1 MGLFDI
7 FSSQFIDIIEWLD
20 DSSDTLV
27 YRFERHD
34 NAIKNGA
41 KLTVR
46 EGQMAVF
53 VSQGQT
59 ADVFG
64 PGMYELLTANLPIL
78 TDLNHWDHGFSSP
91 FKAEV
96 YFFNMRRFGDLK
108 WGTRNPIMLN
118 DSEFGPLRLRAF
130 GTYEMRIGDPQKL
143 LVQVVGTDGH
153 FTMDEISDRLRNIIV
168 SKFSTSLA
176 AAGIPALELAANY
189 QQLGCLVADD
199 LDSDFSDYGVKLEDF
214 WVENI
219 SFPPRVE
226 EALDKRSSVEMVG
239 DLSRYFQYQQAE
251 ALGEAAGADNAM
263 GAGVGAGLGAGLGA
277 AMGANMGA
285 NMAAGIPASSAP
297 TPEPDPEPVLRAS
310 PAEPVA
316 SPAVPAMPGLPTD
329 LEYHL
334 GIDGEVKGPFD
345 AEAMVDMLQS
355 GEING
360 ETLAWTAGME
370 GWEPMSDIEEL
381 AGVMEHLPPPMP
393 SPLPGPAAS

>member
-20 DSSDTLV
+20 DSNDTLV

-64 PGMYELLTANLPIL
+64 PGMYELVTANLPIL

-118 DSEFGPLRLRAF
+118 DSAFGPLRLRAF

-189 QQLGCLVADD
+189 QQLGRFVADE
-199 LDSDFSDYGVKLEDF
+199 LDADFGEYGVKLEDF

-263 GAGVGAGLGAGLGA
+263 GAGMGAGMGAALGASL
-277 AMGANMGA
+277 
-285 NMAAGIPASSAP
+285 AAGMQAASAP
-297 TPEPDPEPVLRAS
+297 APTMAPAEDPEPVLRAT
-310 PAEPVA
+310 PAEPSA
-316 SPAVPAMPGLPTD
+316 PPPPSLPAD

-334 GIDGEVKGPFD
+334 GIDGEVQGPFD
-345 AEAMVDMLQS
+345 AEAMVDMLQAGQIS
-355 GEING
+355 G

-381 AGVMEHLPPPMP
+381 ASIMDHLPPPMP
-393 SPLPGPAAS
+393 TPLPGPAAS

>member
-7 FSSQFIDIIEWLD
+7 FTSQFIDIIDWLD
-20 DSSDTLV
+20 ESNDTLV
-27 YRFERHD
+27 YRFDRQD

-64 PGMYELLTANLPIL
+64 PGMYELVTANLPIL

-118 DSEFGPLRLRAF
+118 DPEFGPLRLRAF
-130 GTYEMRIGDPQKL
+130 GTYEMRIGEPQTL

-168 SKFSTSLA
+168 SKFSSSLA
-176 AAGIPALELAANY
+176 RAKIPALELAANY
-189 QQLGCLVADD
+189 QQLGELVATQ
-199 LDSDFSDYGVKLEDF
+199 LDEEFADYGIKLEEF

-226 EALDKRSSVEMVG
+226 EALDQRSSVEMVG
-239 DLSRYFQYQQAE
+239 DLSRYFRFQQAE
-251 ALGEAAGADNAM
+251 ALGAAASADNAM
-263 GAGVGAGLGAGLGA
+263 GAGMGAGMGAALGASL
-277 AMGANMGA
+277 
-285 NMAAGIPASSAP
+285 AAGMQAAPVAPQPA
-297 TPEPDPEPVLRAS
+297 PEPEPRPEPVPAS
-310 PAEPVA
+310 PAAP
-316 SPAVPAMPGLPTD
+316 SGLPAD

-334 GIDGEVKGPFD
+334 GIDGEIQGPFN
-345 AEAMVDMLQS
+345 AEAMVDLVQA
-355 GEING
+355 GRING
-360 ETLAWTAGME
+360 QTLAWTAGME
-370 GWEPMSDIEEL
+370 GWEPMEAVAEL
-381 AGVMEHLPPPMP
+381 AGILDHMPPPMP
-393 SPLPGPAAS
+393 APLPGPGAS